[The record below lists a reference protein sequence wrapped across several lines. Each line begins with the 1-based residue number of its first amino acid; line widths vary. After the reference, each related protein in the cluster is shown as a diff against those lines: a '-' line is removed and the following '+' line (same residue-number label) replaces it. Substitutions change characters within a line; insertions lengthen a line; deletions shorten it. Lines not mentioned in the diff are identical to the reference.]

1 VTSEVLS
8 AADGLEESTEGS
20 YVAGRHRGE
29 GTTTATTMKAGRAF
43 GSSAY
48 SRGLRLRRR
57 LADHQPGLGRV
68 QEPSRLAQRQLR
80 VPDGFVGEKR

>member
-29 GTTTATTMKAGRAF
+29 GTTLSDLYPREMP
-43 GSSAY
+43 
-48 SRGLRLRRR
+48 RL
-57 LADHQPGLGRV
+57 LNHAL
-68 QEPSRLAQRQLR
+68 
-80 VPDGFVGEKR
+80 